1 MECAGIGSFV
11 LLGPDVWAIMSVI
24 GSTTTTGS
32 IVIWTLL
39 VLLLPIAGFL
49 VRFFCGPRAAAACI

>member
-1 MECAGIGSFV
+1 
-11 LLGPDVWAIMSVI
+11 MSVI